1 MTVRQAQ
8 PTFSEALE
16 NIGGDLMVG
25 GCVILLPLR
34 RAPCARRAAE
44 RRS

>member
-25 GCVILLPLR
+25 GCVVLLPLW
-34 RAPCARRAAE
+34 RARCARRVAA